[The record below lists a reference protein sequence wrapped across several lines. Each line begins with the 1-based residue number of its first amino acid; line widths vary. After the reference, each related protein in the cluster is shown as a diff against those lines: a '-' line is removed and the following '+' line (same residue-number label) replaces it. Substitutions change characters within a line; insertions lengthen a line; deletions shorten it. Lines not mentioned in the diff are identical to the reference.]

1 MINYLVGRLELKKAP
16 FVVLEVNGIGY
27 EIQVSLNAFGS
38 MPDKGEDVKLLTHF
52 VVREDAQLLYG
63 FVDSNER
70 QLFRSLIKVNGVGP
84 KLALAILSGMTVD
97 VFTRFILS
105 SDVAALTKL
114 PGVGKKTAERLII
127 EMKDRLSEWQDK
139 IENLDDGGNNRESID
154 SKQRIIK
161 EEAKAALVTL
171 GYKLNEAEKALDK
184 LDLTS
189 IDSSESAIRMALQTM
204 LKV

>member
-63 FVDSNER
+63 FIDSNER

-139 IENLDDGGNNRESID
+139 IENLDDGVNNRESID

>member
-27 EIQVSLNAFGS
+27 EIQVSLNAFES

>member
-63 FVDSNER
+63 FIDSNER

-139 IENLDDGGNNRESID
+139 IENLDDDVNNRESIED
-154 SKQRIIK
+154 GSVEATARGEKGRPSKLLLLRPK
-161 EEAKAALVTL
+161 LV
-171 GYKLNEAEKALDK
+171 GSN
-184 LDLTS
+184 
-189 IDSSESAIRMALQTM
+189 
-204 LKV
+204 LKYPY